1 MSPRKSFSIYPLFQ
15 KQQLRAPLRLRRA
28 DAPPATAAAA
38 AAHLGLGLRVAVGR
52 AAARQEQ
59 VRLDAA
65 LQHSGQLVLAVTDD
79 LGDEQQQQQ
88 QTSSSP
94 LQAAASPSPAARLL
108 LLPRGAEAAPLGA
121 PSEDEGRD
129 LAAAPS
135 SAAAGET
142 IDYAGREG
150 ADGGRGHNLLR
161 WEWLLRSDRH
171 IQGKTLRLPR
181 RSNVRG
187 TQGSAALMSAHTSI
201 DTLCLRTIILGL

>member
-15 KQQLRAPLRLRRA
+15 KQQLRPPLRLRRA

-38 AAHLGLGLRVAVGR
+38 AAAHLGRVAVGR

-171 IQGKTLRLPR
+171 IQGKTLRLTLSLAVRQRAWYPR
-181 RSNVRG
+181 ERRPNVC
-187 TQGSAALMSAHTSI
+187 AYI
-201 DTLCLRTIILGL
+201 N

>member
-15 KQQLRAPLRLRRA
+15 KQQLRPPLRLRRA
-28 DAPPATAAAA
+28 DAPPATAASAAAA

-94 LQAAASPSPAARLL
+94 LPAAASPSPAARLL

-135 SAAAGET
+135 SASAGEA

-150 ADGGRGHNLLR
+150 ADGGGRGHNLLR
-161 WEWLLRSDRH
+161 WEWLLRSHRH
-171 IQGKTLRLPR
+171 IQGKTLRLSR
-181 RSNVRG
+181 RTPARVVPKG
-187 TQGSAALMSAHTSI
+187 AQL
-201 DTLCLRTIILGL
+201 

>member
-28 DAPPATAAAA
+28 DAPPATAASAA
-38 AAHLGLGLRVAVGR
+38 AAHLGLGLRVAVGG

-94 LQAAASPSPAARLL
+94 LQAATSSSSPAARLL

-150 ADGGRGHNLLR
+150 ADGGRGRHNLLR

-171 IQGKTLRLPR
+171 IQGKTLRLSLSR
-181 RSNVRG
+181 R
-187 TQGSAALMSAHTSI
+187 
-201 DTLCLRTIILGL
+201 

>member
-94 LQAAASPSPAARLL
+94 LQAATSSSSPAARLL

-150 ADGGRGHNLLR
+150 ADGNSRGHNLLR

-171 IQGKTLRLPR
+171 IQGKTLRL
-181 RSNVRG
+181 SLS
-187 TQGSAALMSAHTSI
+187 QGSAALMSAHTSI